1 MRRKLKMIFT
11 SLILLAYVYGA
22 FIVIPLENPP
32 IWVG

>member
-1 MRRKLKMIFT
+1 MRRKLKMILT

>member
-1 MRRKLKMIFT
+1 MRGKLWVLLT
-11 SLILLAYVYGA
+11 SLILLAYVYGV